1 MDLLGLLLMVGQAAS
16 PAAPADVTQEDIAA
30 ITAEA
35 AEVANIY
42 ADCAGFWDFMSST
55 ERTAGRPASAE
66 QLKNMGNGAQTAAL
80 WLHGQAYSFTATKPA
95 RYGDW
100 LPMVAPRREGA
111 AIKIA
116 AMAEHGK
123 TELIRSEARRCEALL
138 EGQQRAIDDIRKDSV
153 QRQLDAAPAGR

>member
-1 MDLLGLLLMVGQAAS
+1 MDLLGLLVVVGQAAS
-16 PAAPADVTQEDIAA
+16 PAAPTEVTQEEIAA
-30 ITAEA
+30 FTAEA
-35 AEVANIY
+35 AEAANSY

-66 QLKNMGNGAQTAAL
+66 QFKNMGNGAQTAAL

-111 AIKIA
+111 AIRAA
-116 AMAEHGK
+116 AMVEHGK
-123 TELIRSEARRCEALL
+123 TDFLRSEARRCEALL
-138 EGQQRAIDDIRKDSV
+138 EGQQHAIDDIRKDSV
-153 QRQLDAAPAGR
+153 QRKLDASPPGS